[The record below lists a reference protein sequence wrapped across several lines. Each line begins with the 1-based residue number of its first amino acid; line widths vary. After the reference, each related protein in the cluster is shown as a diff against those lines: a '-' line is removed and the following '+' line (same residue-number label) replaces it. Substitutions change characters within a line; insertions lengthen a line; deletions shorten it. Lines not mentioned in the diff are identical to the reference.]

1 LAICETTTSNLDYK
15 CKDIAPLCGSVVKK
29 NSRVLP
35 FRPCPSPVNMR
46 FVSYYSFAASA
57 AFASAL
63 VVPARTDGQVS
74 IENSKKHDDYDLAP
88 SANFAFSGIT
98 TFAHLPTVQCLT
110 ETGPVDDILIV
121 GFPFDTATS
130 YRTGTRF
137 GPNAVRQGSRA
148 ASLAFVCPSC
158 IDAHLS

>member
-1 LAICETTTSNLDYK
+1 
-15 CKDIAPLCGSVVKK
+15 
-29 NSRVLP
+29 
-35 FRPCPSPVNMR
+35 MR
-46 FVSYYSFAASA
+46 FDFSSSLAALA

-63 VVPARTDGQVS
+63 VVPPRTDEQVS
-74 IENSKKHDDYDLAP
+74 IENSKKHGNYDLEP

-98 TFAHLPTVQCLT
+98 TFAQLPSVQCLT
-110 ETGPVDDILIV
+110 ESGPVDDILIL

-148 ASLAFVCPSC
+148 ASLAFVCPSRV
-158 IDAHLS
+158 DAHLS